1 MLRTL
6 KKTAAVFAL
15 LTAALGLASAAH
27 ATEGWY
33 GRIEGG
39 YSFDGEIDFDNFSV
53 DPQFDDGWLAD
64 GAIGKAWG
72 GDSSYGYRLEGELS
86 YRSND
91 VSDPFQGVDTN
102 AWGGM
107 LNGYVD
113 FNRHGKVQPYLGV
126 GVGYGR
132 VEISGFGDSV
142 DDSGVAYQGMAGV
155 GVALSQTLTLDIGYK
170 YFIVPDL
177 SWDIDGPFDGDY
189 KNQSATI
196 GLRWQFAAPPPPPPP
211 PPPPAEPAPPVQV
224 CPAQDF
230 KVYFE
235 WDRSNLNA
243 AANDTIN
250 AAAARAKACN
260 VSSVHVTG
268 YTDTSGSAKYNIGL
282 SNRRAAVVADA
293 LVAAGIPASA
303 ITQEGLG
310 ETNLDKPTADG
321 VKEPLNRRTAVTI
334 SFQ

>member
-1 MLRTL
+1 MLRNL
-6 KKTAAVFAL
+6 KKTAAIFSL
-15 LTAALGLASAAH
+15 LSAAMGLGSVAH
-27 ATEGWY
+27 ATDGWY
-33 GRIEGG
+33 GRVEGG
-39 YSFDGEIDFDNFSV
+39 YGFDGKINFDKLTDPKFDN
-53 DPQFDDGWLAD
+53 GWMVD

-72 GDSSYGYRLEGELS
+72 GESDIGYRLEGEIS

-91 VSDPFQGVDTN
+91 FKSPYNGADAN
-102 AWGGM
+102 AWAGM

-113 FNRHGKVQPYLGV
+113 FNRQGKIQPYLGL
-126 GVGYGR
+126 GVGYGH
-132 VEISGFGDSV
+132 VELNGFGGSV

-155 GVALSQTLTLDIGYK
+155 GIPLSQTLTLDIGYK
-170 YFIVPDL
+170 YFTVRNLGFDL
-177 SWDIDGPFDGDY
+177 DGRFDGDY
-189 KNQSATI
+189 EHQAATV

-211 PPPPAEPAPPVQV
+211 PPPPVVAAPVVQV

-235 WDRSNLNA
+235 WDRSNLNSA
-243 AANDTIN
+243 ATDTIN
-250 AAAARAKACN
+250 AAAERAKACN
-260 VSSVHVTG
+260 VSTVHVVG
-268 YTDTSGSAKYNIGL
+268 FTDTSGSAKYNIGL
-282 SNRRAAVVADA
+282 SNRRAAVVSDA
-293 LVAAGIPASA
+293 LVGAGLPASI